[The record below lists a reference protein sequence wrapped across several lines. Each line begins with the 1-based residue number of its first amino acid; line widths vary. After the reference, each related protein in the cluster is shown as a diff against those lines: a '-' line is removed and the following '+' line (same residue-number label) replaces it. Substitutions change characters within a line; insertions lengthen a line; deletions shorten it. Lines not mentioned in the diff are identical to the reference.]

1 MKEKA
6 KILVVGSNRTNLQL
20 LTQQLDREG
29 YETLSAASLEEF
41 DTVIRGNKKIVL
53 CLLDV
58 SGFDQRIWE
67 RCEQLRKDKVPFIV
81 ISPQRSPTI
90 QRDSMKHG
98 ASALLVKPIGIRDLK
113 EFVNTLLGE

>member
-1 MKEKA
+1 MTGKVQ
-6 KILVVGSNRTNLQL
+6 ILVVGNNRTNLQL
-20 LTQQLDREG
+20 LTHQLEGEG
-29 YETLSAASLEEF
+29 YETLIAASLEEL
-41 DTVIRGNKKIVL
+41 DLTIKGNKNIAL

-67 RCEQLRKDKVPFIV
+67 RCEQLRKDKIPFIV